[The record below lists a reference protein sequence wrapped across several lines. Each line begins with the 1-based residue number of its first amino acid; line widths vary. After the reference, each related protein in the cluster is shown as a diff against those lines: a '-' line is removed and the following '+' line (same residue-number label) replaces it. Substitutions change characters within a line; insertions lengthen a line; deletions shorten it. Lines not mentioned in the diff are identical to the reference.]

1 MTSPSRRFDASDPQH
16 LRYDCDLLEIAVL
29 GGIRTEGLDSMRTTL
44 KIQVPAFGGA
54 SGIPALRHNLDLY
67 NDTQVE
73 KLIRKTAEKLG
84 IGTSVIAAALAD
96 LTEILE
102 EYRLAEREKGREGGE
117 TIRPLTE
124 QARREA
130 EHYLSA
136 PELMRR
142 TGEDIGRAGVIGE
155 EDNRLLMYLIF
166 TTRKREHPLHVISL
180 GSSGIGK
187 THLQEKVSAL
197 IPEEDKI
204 ELTSLSGNAFYY
216 FGQHE
221 LKNKLILIEDLDGA
235 EHVLYP
241 LRELQSKRRI
251 AKTVAYKNTRGETR
265 SIRLSVEGPVC
276 VAGCTTR
283 ESLYEDNANRSFLI
297 YIDESTRQDERI
309 MAYQRKLSAGKVDTA
324 QQRKIISLFQTMQR
338 VLRPISVRNPYA
350 EYLRIPP
357 EVFKPRR
364 TNAHY
369 LAFVE
374 AVTFYHQYQR
384 EKIFDPETGEE
395 YIETTLE
402 DIERA
407 NGLIKNILLR
417 KADTLSGPCR
427 NFFERMKEYLQ
438 RENKNTFTNKEIRG
452 ALREKHGNQKRYM
465 SILQQNGLI
474 GKTKGDQ
481 KNGFCYRIVDEEEY
495 KKLRSNI
502 DTILDD
508 ILKKL
513 KKKFNGSQAVQTN
526 NEPLK
531 EKKKRNL
538 VQEVH
543 KDRKTIQALN
553 NETPSAP

>member
-1 MTSPSRRFDASDPQH
+1 MNTPSRRFDASNPEH

-29 GGIRTEGLDSMRTTL
+29 GGIRLEGLDSMRTTL
-44 KIQVPAFGGA
+44 KIQAGE
-54 SGIPALRHNLDLY
+54 SGTPALRHHLDLY

-73 KLIRKTAEKLG
+73 KLIRKTADKLG
-84 IGTSVIAAALAD
+84 VGTSLIGAALAD

-102 EYRLAEREKGREGGE
+102 QYRLAQREKEHEDREK
-117 TIRPLTE
+117 IRSLTE

-130 EHYLSA
+130 EHDLSA
-136 PELMRR
+136 PDLLRR
-142 TGEDIGRAGVIGE
+142 TGEGIGRTGVIGE

-216 FGQHE
+216 FGKNE
-221 LKNKLILIEDLDGA
+221 LRNKLILIEDLDGA

-265 SIRLSVEGPVC
+265 SIRLAVEGPVC
-276 VAGCTTR
+276 VSGCTTQ

-297 YIDESTRQDERI
+297 YIDESPEQDERV
-309 MAYQRKLSAGKVDTA
+309 MDYQRKLSAGKIDQA
-324 QQRKIISLFQTMQR
+324 EQRNIIRRFQNIQR
-338 VLRPISVRNPYA
+338 VLRPIAVRNPYA

-369 LAFVE
+369 LAFIE

-384 EKIFDPETGEE
+384 EKNADQETGEE

-402 DIERA
+402 DIEQA
-407 NGLIKNILLR
+407 NRLIKNILLR

-427 NFFERMKEYLQ
+427 NFFERMKEYLKT
-438 RENKNTFTNKEIRG
+438 ENKNTFTNKEIRG

-465 SILQQNGLI
+465 SILQQNGMI
-474 GKTKGDQ
+474 GKIKGDQ
-481 KNGFCYRIVDEEEY
+481 KNGFNYRVTDEEEY

-502 DTILDD
+502 ENVLDD
-508 ILKKL
+508 TLQNLRKR
-513 KKKFNGSQAVQTN
+513 FNGSKRFIPE
-526 NEPLK
+526 NEPLNP
-531 EKKKRNL
+531 KKTKAL
-538 VQEVH
+538 KQEVH
-543 KDRKTIQALN
+543 QNQKTKEALK
-553 NETPSAP
+553 NEAPSAP

>member
-1 MTSPSRRFDASDPQH
+1 MLQRRFDASNPEH

-29 GGIRTEGLDSMRTTL
+29 GGIRMEGLDSMRTTL

-67 NDTQVE
+67 NDTQTE

-102 EYRLAEREKGREGGE
+102 RYRLAEREKEREGGE
-117 TIRPLTE
+117 TIRPLSE

-166 TTRKREHPLHVISL
+166 TTRKREHPLHVVSL

-204 ELTSLSGNAFYY
+204 EITSLSGNAFYY
-216 FGQHE
+216 FGQNE

-276 VAGCTTR
+276 VAGCTTQ

-324 QQRKIISLFQTMQR
+324 EQRKIIHLFQTMQR

-465 SILQQNGLI
+465 SILQQNSMI
-474 GKTKGDQ
+474 GKIKGDQ

-508 ILKKL
+508 ILEKL
-513 KKKFNGSQAVQTN
+513 KKKFNGSQAVQSQ

-543 KDRKTIQALN
+543 KDRKTTEALN
-553 NETPSAP
+553 NETSSAP